1 MSEPCAACLKASE
14 YLFNHH
20 DHFSDFCFALRPSN
34 LRYSKEGDDVSHLWE
49 TFPRAQICSSC
60 NAICPEVKRNTSTLL
75 PKFVSFSPDE
85 MRRLLSGGLSQ
96 QRDRP
101 GGRSFPFVPWSAA
114 PELRAL
120 INTIRAVKKE
130 AYRPYIKK
138 LVDLGV
144 TRDAISLAWNDRK
157 VTVDTAQV
165 ARSKSRQEMFAAI
178 KQLPQTFHELCERPG
193 NNVQLAEFFHRF
205 GLSDHAT
212 SFLYWYHVKHGDS
225 YLKKNHLGVGPM
237 AFCDWFRNRCLGKVA
252 EADRAIAE
260 RLRRERYWAS
270 RRG

>member
-1 MSEPCAACLKASE
+1 MSAGVCAACRKQVE
-14 YLFNHH
+14 YLFRHH
-20 DHFSDFCFALRPSN
+20 DHFSDFCFTLRPNNLKYSN
-34 LRYSKEGDDVSHLWE
+34 EGNDVSHLWE
-49 TFPRAQICSSC
+49 TFPSAEVCSSC
-60 NAICPEVKRNTSTLL
+60 NAICPEVKRNTSMLL

-85 MRRLLSGGLSQ
+85 MRCLLSGGLSQ

-101 GGRSFPFVPWSAA
+101 GGRSFPFVPWSEST
-114 PELRAL
+114 ELRAL
-120 INTIRAVKKE
+120 INTIWAAKRE

-165 ARSKSRQEMFAAI
+165 ARSKSRQEMLAAI
-178 KQLPQTFHELCERPG
+178 KQLPQAFHELCERPG
-193 NNVQLAEFFHRF
+193 NDEQLAQIFCSFNI
-205 GLSDHAT
+205 SDHAT
-212 SFLYWYHVKHGDS
+212 SFLYWYHVRHGDS

-237 AFCDWFRNRCLGKVA
+237 AFCDWFRTLCLGKVT
-252 EADRAIAE
+252 EANHAIAE

-270 RRG
+270 R